1 MRARALWAAPA
12 VAIAGLGALLV
23 IVLALPA
30 SDRHD
35 VEAGFFYAALRFD
48 QSLPLVGLGFLLAPA
63 APREIA
69 AYSMLLVAGLG
80 LGGIAA
86 DRLAAAI
93 EADFTMI
100 RYVFLVGPTYCVVTG
115 LALLAPAALRTWTVP
130 AAAMSAGA
138 VLGLGIGGGYLGLA
152 DAEFAAGV
160 LLAGACAVVLPLL
173 LLRRFAGAWHGIA
186 GRIFGSWLVAI
197 GLMVGALELSGT

>member
-1 MRARALWAAPA
+1 
-12 VAIAGLGALLV
+12 VAIAGLGALLAV
-23 IVLALPA
+23 AFALPA
-30 SDRHD
+30 LDRHE

-63 APREIA
+63 APREVA
-69 AYSMLLVAGLG
+69 AYSILLVAGLG
-80 LGGIAA
+80 LGGIVA

-93 EADFTMI
+93 EADFTLI

-115 LALLAPAALRTWTVP
+115 LALLAPAAARTWTVP
-130 AAAMSAGA
+130 VATMSAGT

-152 DAEFAAGV
+152 NAEFAAGV
-160 LLAGACAVVLPLL
+160 VLAGACAVVLPLL
-173 LLRRFAGAWHGIA
+173 LLRRFEGGWHGIV

-197 GLMVGALELSGT
+197 GLMVGGLELSGT